1 MVMDVASVKFKEQDV
16 GAVSFDTETGIGS
29 FESKDLPRS

>member
-1 MVMDVASVKFKEQDV
+1 MVMEVINITYQGHAV

-29 FESKDLPRS
+29 FQYI